1 MDSFMSD
8 GAEML
13 DQDYRNLHKWASSA
27 DDVTLG
33 AVLKKTGWQATRK
46 DVKWVMLVSSLSA
59 QILATQRQVANG
71 NVWDICGFGVGKKAA
86 RMAGSGLAKG
96 IGRVV
101 PGFSVAGNVMDVA
114 DIVTGDESLANKAMD
129 TTAMVGGGV
138 IGSVGG
144 PLGASIG
151 ASTGKMISDGTQW
164 LFGDKKTPEQ
174 RKMEE
179 ALKSA
184 TTRRINLMS
193 TVEVPQRQ
201 VYLGLTIGVR
211 EVRDANKS

>member
-13 DQDYRNLHKWASSA
+13 GKDFDNFRKWASSA

-33 AVLKKTGWQATRK
+33 AVLQKTG
-46 DVKWVMLVSSLSA
+46 SSLGKMSIGDA
-59 QILATQRQVANG
+59 RRFLIGADPRTQRLIAKEMFG
-71 NVWDICGFGVGKKAA
+71 AFSAIPGVGKKAAA

-96 IGRVV
+96 IGRIV
-101 PGFSVAGNVMDVA
+101 PGLSVAGNVMDVA
-114 DIVTGDESLANKAMD
+114 DIVTGDESFANKAMD
-129 TTAMVGGGV
+129 TTAMVVGGAL
-138 IGSVGG
+138 GSVGG

-164 LFGDKKTPEQ
+164 LFGDKKSPEQ

-179 ALKSA
+179 ALKALQSG
-184 TTRRINLMS
+184 
-193 TVEVPQRQ
+193 
-201 VYLGLTIGVR
+201 GLI
-211 EVRDANKS
+211 